1 MFCFYRLY
9 NETIQLK
16 EASPKREFEDNVIK
30 GEIEVV
36 LDIPNINANNAMNLK
51 STEPSPENDF
61 ETEVEVVAELKLG
74 TICIEHAIKEETTEI
89 SLPEPKNNENDILK
103 TSKNIHLQDEN
114 IIKENETSQP
124 PECKNEFKDNQKE
137 QCLNIFEDTLNEPF
151 TCNEKH
157 EENKTILTKEELES
171 FETNVETNNEKHNH
185 SEPIRNIQ
193 EEIESLLAP
202 LTPLPDLESVGNILK
217 LKTADDNDV
226 TDEKCDKEIV
236 PERYHFSFPSDK
248 KSKDRENSAIASC
261 SNFGTSSIHSCLE
274 NSLRKLEDTMKNTS
288 TKFEEYGDTDSPDP
302 EQSINND
309 LIGSR
314 LFIFLRV

>member
-1 MFCFYRLY
+1 M
-9 NETIQLK
+9 
-16 EASPKREFEDNVIK
+16 
-30 GEIEVV
+30 

-74 TICIEHAIKEETTEI
+74 TICIEHAKKEETTHI
-89 SLPEPKNNENDILK
+89 SVPEPNNNENDILK

-114 IIKENETSQP
+114 IIKENETIQP
-124 PECKNEFKDNQKE
+124 QECKNEGYEFKDNQKE
-137 QCLNIFEDTLNEPF
+137 QFEDTLKEPF
-151 TCNEKH
+151 TCNERH
-157 EENKTILTKEELES
+157 VEIKTILTKEELES
-171 FETNVETNNEKHNH
+171 FETNVETNNEKHNP
-185 SEPIRNIQ
+185 SDEPIRNIQ

-217 LKTADDNDV
+217 LKTADDTDV
-226 TDEKCDKEIV
+226 TDEKYDKEIV
-236 PERYHFSFPSDK
+236 PERYNFSFPPDK

-261 SNFGTSSIHSCLE
+261 SNFGASSIHSCLE

-288 TKFEEYGDTDSPDP
+288 TKFEEYGDTDSPNP

-309 LIGSR
+309 IIGSR